1 MSEGTTEKIIQEA
14 EQTLVPFYSRFAR
27 AFVRAKDHFLY
38 DSDGREYVDFSS
50 GIAVVSFG
58 HCNRQIN
65 EAIKKQL
72 DEISHISNIFYIPG
86 QAELSKLISERSFA
100 GKTFFCNSGA
110 EANETALKIA
120 RMTGNAKSPSKN
132 RVLALKGSFHG
143 RTLATITMTG
153 QAKYKK
159 GLDPLLPGVSFVE
172 FDSIDDLAKQF
183 DDDVCA
189 IFMEAIQ
196 GESGIRPMSPAF
208 AAKVAELAKKH
219 DALIVMD
226 EVQCGIGRSGK
237 YFGYQ
242 WLGIE
247 PDIITMAKAL
257 GNGFPIGAA
266 HVRPGIADKMV
277 KGMHASTFGGNYIAM
292 AAGIAAL
299 KQLDSKL
306 LERIEKTGAYL
317 ESVLNGVKSKK
328 PGLIGDIRRKGLMVG
343 VDLNGRPVAEV
354 IDAMLEKGFVTLRA
368 GENTLRLVPPFTIDN
383 AVIDKFGETLEE
395 VL

>member
-14 EQTLVPFYSRFAR
+14 EQTLVPFYAKFAR

-38 DSDGREYVDFSS
+38 DVEGREYVDFSS

-58 HCNRQIN
+58 HCNRLIN

-86 QAELSKLISERSFA
+86 QAELSKLISERSFT

-120 RMTGNAKSPSKN
+120 RMIGNAKSPAKN
-132 RVLALKGSFHG
+132 RALALTGSFHG
-143 RTLATITMTG
+143 RTLATITLTG
-153 QAKYKK
+153 QTKYQK
-159 GLDPLLPGVSFVE
+159 GLEPLLPGVELVE
-172 FDSIDDLAKQF
+172 FGSVEDLEKKF
-183 DDDVCA
+183 DDNVCA

-196 GESGIRPMSPAF
+196 GESGIRPVPAAF
-208 AAKVAELAKKH
+208 AAKAAELAKKY
-219 DALIVMD
+219 DALVVMD

-247 PDIITMAKAL
+247 PDVFTMAKAL

-266 HVRPGIADKMV
+266 HVRPDVADRMH
-277 KGMHASTFGGNYIAM
+277 KGMHASTFGGIISPWLPA
-292 AAGIAAL
+292 
-299 KQLDSKL
+299 SP
-306 LERIEKTGAYL
+306 R
-317 ESVLNGVKSKK
+317 
-328 PGLIGDIRRKGLMVG
+328 
-343 VDLNGRPVAEV
+343 
-354 IDAMLEKGFVTLRA
+354 
-368 GENTLRLVPPFTIDN
+368 
-383 AVIDKFGETLEE
+383 
-395 VL
+395 